1 MPSVLFVCTANIC
14 RSPLA
19 FGLFKQKV
27 AGEPEAALWKIDSAG
42 TWAVE
47 GIPASG
53 KSQFLLGERGID
65 IQDHRSKCV
74 SKEMLASF
82 NLILTMER
90 GQKEALQA
98 EFPEVKNRVFLIS
111 EMIGQSYEIQDPYNG
126 SLEEY
131 RHTMDEIEH
140 ILNEGF
146 DRIQFLAQDR
156 KTESLD

>member
-19 FGLFKQKV
+19 FGLFRQKV
-27 AGEPEAALWKIDSAG
+27 ANEPDAPLWRVDSAG

-65 IQDHRSKCV
+65 IQDHRSKSV
-74 SKEMLASF
+74 SKEMLVSF
-82 NLILTMER
+82 NLILTMEHN
-90 GQKEALQA
+90 QKEALQA
-98 EFPEVKNRVFLIS
+98 EFPEVKNRVFVIS
-111 EMIGQSYEIQDPYNG
+111 EMIGQSYDIEDPYNS

-131 RHTMDEIEH
+131 RRAMDEIEH
-140 ILNEGF
+140 ILDEGF

-156 KTESLD
+156 KIED

>member
-1 MPSVLFVCTANIC
+1 MPSVLFICTANIC
-14 RSPLA
+14 RSPMA
-19 FGLFKQKV
+19 FGLFLQKI
-27 AGEPEAALWKIDSAG
+27 ANEPDSSLWKIDSAG

-65 IQDHRSKCV
+65 IHDHRSKCV
-74 SKEMLASF
+74 SREMLSAF

-98 EFPEVKNRVFLIS
+98 EFPEIRTRVFMLS
-111 EMIGQSYEIQDPYNG
+111 EMIDQSYDIQDPFNG
-126 SLEEY
+126 SLDEY
-131 RHTMDEIEH
+131 REAFGDIEN

-146 DRIQFLAQDR
+146 DKIRSLAQDR
-156 KTESLD
+156 